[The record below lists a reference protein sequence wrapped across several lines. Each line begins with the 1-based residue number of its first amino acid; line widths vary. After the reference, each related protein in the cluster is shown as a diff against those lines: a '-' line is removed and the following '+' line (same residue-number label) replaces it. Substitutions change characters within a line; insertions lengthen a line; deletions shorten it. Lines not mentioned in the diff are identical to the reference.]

1 MWETET
7 GAELVLADL
16 CPRCTS
22 NADRLLDLYGGRG
35 RASLRVAG
43 PSREAGIPVRI
54 LRRTTGATL
63 RAAFYVLIALATF
76 FIVTLITARH

>member
-7 GAELVLADL
+7 EGELVLAHL
-16 CPRCTS
+16 CLRCTS
-22 NADRLLDLYGGRG
+22 NADRLLDVYGGRG

-43 PSREAGIPVRI
+43 PSREAAMPLRV
-54 LRRTTGATL
+54 LRRTTGATV

-76 FIVTLITARH
+76 FIVTLITTRQ